1 MIDVAV
7 TPGADDP
14 LDPDEPPDPDDDEP
28 HATTMSPA
36 ATTVTAKTI
45 HLSFGIRTSLLPAID
60 YTAVVCP
67 VRGSCPPKPIC
78 TTVHGHFDTFE
89 PERFKYYGSSA
100 GGAPRR
106 PERNTTEA
114 AGCRTGPSWE
124 VATTAKRGRP
134 ASASRDDVLQAVAEQ
149 YINGRRVDVTVVA
162 RRLGVSRATIY
173 RWFGSREGLIG
184 EVVAI
189 ELERLIA
196 AKRQAVTRR
205 GAVGLIEVLDATNR
219 SLAKS
224 TALRRLLE
232 QEPTVAMRL
241 LTASDGI
248 VQPRAVACV
257 EELIRAEAAA
267 GTFEPLA
274 EPGALAYAI
283 VRLAEAFLYNDAAIG
298 IRGDHRRLRDVQ
310 AALLGVPARAA

>member
-1 MIDVAV
+1 M
-7 TPGADDP
+7 
-14 LDPDEPPDPDDDEP
+14 
-28 HATTMSPA
+28 
-36 ATTVTAKTI
+36 
-45 HLSFGIRTSLLPAID
+45 
-60 YTAVVCP
+60 
-67 VRGSCPPKPIC
+67 
-78 TTVHGHFDTFE
+78 
-89 PERFKYYGSSA
+89 
-100 GGAPRR
+100 
-106 PERNTTEA
+106 
-114 AGCRTGPSWE
+114 
-124 VATTAKRGRP
+124 
-134 ASASRDDVLQAVAEQ
+134 LQAAAEQ
-149 YINGRRVDVTVVA
+149 YVNGPRVDVTVVA

-283 VRLAEAFLYNDAAIG
+283 VRLAEAFLYNEAAIG

-310 AALLGVPARAA
+310 AALLGVPAGAA

>member
-1 MIDVAV
+1 MIDDAV

-14 LDPDEPPDPDDDEP
+14 PDPDEPPDPDDDEP
-28 HATTMSPA
+28 HATTSSPV
-36 ATTVTAKTI
+36 ATTVAAKKI
-45 HLSFGIRTSLLPAID
+45 HFSFGLRTSLLQVIG
-60 YTAVVCP
+60 YTAMVRP
-67 VRGSCPPKPIC
+67 VRGSCPPKANLYK
-78 TTVHGHFDTFE
+78 GSRHFDTFG
-89 PERFKYYGSSA
+89 PERFKYYGPSA
-100 GGAPRR
+100 
-106 PERNTTEA
+106 
-114 AGCRTGPSWE
+114 

-134 ASASRDDVLQAVAEQ
+134 ASASRDDVLRAVAEQ
-149 YINGRRVDVTVVA
+149 YVNGRRVDVTVVA

-205 GAVGLIEVLDATNR
+205 GAVGLIEVLDRTNR

-232 QEPTVAMRL
+232 QEPTAAMRL
-241 LTASDGI
+241 LTASDGV

-257 EELIRAEAAA
+257 EQLIRAEASA
-267 GTFEPLA
+267 GTFAPA
-274 EPGALAYAI
+274 TEPGALAYAI

-310 AALLGVPARAA
+310 AALLGVSAIDLLDLHAD